1 MHNSDPF
8 CVEALFKRVFA
19 VSCFLKPLR
28 TLEYFFL
35 PQIAN
40 RLCFCAFKGEPCLR
54 DKRLFVYVRLEISWS
69 TEHTD

>member
-8 CVEALFKRVFA
+8 CLEALFKRVFA
-19 VSCFLKPLR
+19 VSCFLKTVKNTR
-28 TLEYFFL
+28 IFL
-35 PQIAN
+35 FAAN